1 MVDIDA
7 LFSVLSVVA
16 PSAYKILEPHLKA
29 QRINEKQITIIM
41 LGAIM
46 EANTKLERVISKL
59 TEIANLNAQKLDL
72 LLDRDAR

>member
-1 MVDIDA
+1 MVDVDA

-72 LLDRDAR
+72 LLDRDR